1 MGDLP
6 SYRVDTA
13 PAFQKVGVDF
23 AGPIMIKQSARRAV
37 PVKGYI
43 SVFVCMVTK
52 AIHLEAVED
61 LSTEAFLGAFQRFV
75 SRRGLPE
82 QVFSDN
88 GTNFV
93 GAKSELHELY
103 LLFQARLTQDKIFDY
118 CQTKEITWT
127 MIPPNAPHFGGL
139 WEAGVKSVKSVLKKV
154 YHSASMTIVEFSTL
168 LCQIEALLNSRP
180 LFAHSSDPQDLEVL
194 TPGHFLINRPLIAV
208 PEPTYDGIPSNRLSR
223 WQHIQQLREHFWK
236 RWSQEYVT
244 ELQVRGKWL
253 KKSPNVRLDTI
264 VLIKDDN
271 LPPQCWKMGR
281 IVKLYPGADDLIR
294 VVDINTQSGIFKRP
308 IHKLAP
314 LPILDNLTSDKAV
327 STSSRGEHVQSAS
340 RTEAQNSDCAFSAD
354 QSLQN

>member
-23 AGPIMIKQSARRAV
+23 AGPILIKQSARRAV

-43 SVFVCMVTK
+43 CVFVCMVTK

-75 SRRGLPE
+75 SRRGIPE

-103 LLFQARLTQDKIFDY
+103 LLFQARLTQDKIFAY

-127 MIPPNAPHFGGL
+127 TIPPHAPHFGGL
-139 WEAGVKSVKSVLKKV
+139 WEAGVKSTKSILKKV
-154 YHSASMTIVEFSTL
+154 YQSASMTIAEFATL
-168 LCQIEALLNSRP
+168 LCQIEAILNSRP
-180 LFAHSSDPQDLEVL
+180 LFAHSSDPHDFEVL

-208 PEPTYDGIPSNRLSR
+208 PEPTYDSIPSNRLSR
-223 WQHIQQLREHFWK
+223 WQRIQQLREHFWK

-253 KKSPNVRLDTI
+253 KQSPNVRLDTI
-264 VLIKDDN
+264 VLVKDDN

-281 IVKLYPGADDLIR
+281 VVNTYPGADGLVR
-294 VVDINTQSGIFKRP
+294 VVDVKTQFGIFKRP

-314 LPILDNLTSDKAV
+314 LPILDNLTSENTV

-340 RTEAQNSDCAFSAD
+340 RTEEQKTDCAFSAD
-354 QSLQN
+354 QSV